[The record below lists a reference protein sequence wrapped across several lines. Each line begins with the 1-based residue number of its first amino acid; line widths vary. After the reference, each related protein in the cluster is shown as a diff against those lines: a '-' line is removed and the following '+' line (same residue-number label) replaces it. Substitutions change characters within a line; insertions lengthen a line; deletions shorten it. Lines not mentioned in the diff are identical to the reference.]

1 MTFDVNVLVMNVA
14 KEDKGVV
21 LTIVGDEGQFV
32 LGSALL
38 DDGCPD
44 VLCCNGGCP
53 DDHLLRD
60 VEVEDIELDYQ
71 SCLLCNSMLCT
82 CC

>member
-1 MTFDVNVLVMNVA
+1 MTFDVNVFVVNVA

-21 LTIVGDEGQFV
+21 GDEGHFV
-32 LGSALL
+32 LEVGLL

-44 VLCCNGGCP
+44 FSCCNVGCP
-53 DDHLLRD
+53 DDNLLRD
-60 VEVEDIELDYQ
+60 IDVEDVELDYQ